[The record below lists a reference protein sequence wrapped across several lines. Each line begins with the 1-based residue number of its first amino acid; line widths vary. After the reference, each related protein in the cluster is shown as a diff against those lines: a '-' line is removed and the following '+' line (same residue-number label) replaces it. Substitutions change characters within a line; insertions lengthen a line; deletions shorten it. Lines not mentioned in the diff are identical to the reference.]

1 MAKSGSEPSAVQQL
15 VKTSAKQWIGA
26 AAGSETVKYSLLRRF
41 EILVGRAS
49 SVTELSS
56 AQELVECILTMFAS
70 SSELHGSER
79 DASLAESMGR
89 PKPSYVVLEELKNH
103 RCPSGSVFKRKA
115 IEDRVGNVPDDQV
128 ATLCDVAVVRL
139 LCRCSNAAMDGST
152 YGALT
157 WALDYVKQML
167 GSLIEGPLHRSRTG
181 WYGIR
186 LRERRSTAYSSP
198 YGRAPPLVKSS
209 TSPTILESAPA
220 AASEPPVHYT
230 IDVQREITTCITSE
244 GRISLLAILS
254 ALSALPGKVLD
265 LALLNRIRPIIQF
278 CLDIGTTTSVGG
290 AQERQQHSGRVSIE
304 EAGRIYSREVVHG
317 VLQVLAGCFS
327 QSDCMFVEL
336 HDQPGI
342 QGRSMTYGGDEGRRD
357 KMRKLIISLKDKL
370 LYQIFTIHGSDYRKW
385 LLDYV
390 CVQPIARVLS
400 FLHCILSYCQTCQ
413 EMEEGTSSSKIT
425 FYATTAALSF
435 RPLVD
440 RLIHFDVS
448 ETAIQQVS
456 IVKKCMFTVLK
467 CVFVSSR
474 CMYVRIWSCPVVQW

>member
-15 VKTSAKQWIGA
+15 VKNSAKQWIGA

-70 SSELHGSER
+70 SLELHGSER
-79 DASLAESMGR
+79 DASLAETMGR

-152 YGALT
+152 YDALT

-186 LRERRSTAYSSP
+186 LRERRSTAHSSP
-198 YGRAPPLVKSS
+198 HGRAPPFVKSS
-209 TSPTILESAPA
+209 TSPTILENAPA
-220 AASEPPVHYT
+220 EPEPPAHYT

-254 ALSALPGKVLD
+254 ALSALPEKVLD

-278 CLDIGTTTSVGG
+278 CLDIGTTTSVGSG
-290 AQERQQHSGRVSIE
+290 QERQQHSGRVSIE

-317 VLQVLAGCFS
+317 ILQVLARCFS

-370 LYQIFTIHGSDYRKW
+370 LYQVFTIHGSEYRKW
-385 LLDYV
+385 LLEYV

-400 FLHCILSYCQTCQ
+400 FLHCILSYCRTCQ
-413 EMEEGTSSSKIT
+413 EVEEGASSSKIT
-425 FYATTAALSF
+425 LYATTAALSF
-435 RPLVD
+435 RPLMD
-440 RLIHFDVS
+440 RLIPYDVS

-456 IVKKCMFTVLK
+456 IVKEYTFTAKVCL
-467 CVFVSSR
+467 CLVPLH
-474 CMYVRIWSCPVVQW
+474 VRTWSCPVAQW